1 MCKYRLDFSKNSFCL
16 VWYMWF
22 SLKLFLKLFFCIKI
36 SWCSWL
42 GLSKCTFLSKLLFY
56 IKLLESRRIFIHD
69 YCSRLELIEL
79 SLHRLEYSPPY
90 CAIWPLNLSL
100 LWFFFVKSA
109 SNRNQ
114 CEFKREKWNKR
125 PVQCRE
131 RPPIENTYNFYVLE
145 MKLEKLIWKYF
156 WNKKK

>member
-16 VWYMWF
+16 VIYVVF
-22 SLKLFLKLFFCIKI
+22 LEVFLKLFFCINI

-56 IKLLESRRIFIHD
+56 IKLLESHRIFIHD

-100 LWFFFVKSA
+100 LWFFLLKVLVIGIKVNS
-109 SNRNQ
+109 
-114 CEFKREKWNKR
+114 REKNKIKDLCNAESALQLKIHTISMFWKWN
-125 PVQCRE
+125 
-131 RPPIENTYNFYVLE
+131 
-145 MKLEKLIWKYF
+145 WK
-156 WNKKK
+156 N